1 MKRKLVVAWELIVE
15 SLEGYSRHRGDL
27 LAAALAFYAL
37 LSIAPLIIV
46 AVAVAGIVLG
56 TGTAQQEMARVL
68 RDAIGASGAATV
80 NGWVQQASQSGEVA
94 SVVGIALTLFAASR
108 FGNQLRSALN
118 QAWNIDV
125 YFAQGFRSSV
135 KDYVQR
141 RAFAFLLTVAAGPL
155 LLLVFASR
163 TLLTGF
169 HARLFADSPW
179 QGVEVQVAQLLFS
192 WASVALTSAVVF
204 RFVPDTRIAW
214 RNAIVGGA
222 VTSLA
227 FNVTNGLVGLYLG
240 RASVAAAYG
249 AAGSLVVV
257 LLWLYFS
264 AQALLLGAE
273 FTRVYAERFGARLSV
288 TELHEIELAQTSSL
302 RRNRPA
308 H

>member
-1 MKRKLVVAWELIVE
+1 MKRKLVVAWGLIVE
-15 SLEGYSRHRGDL
+15 SVEGYSRHRGDL

-56 TGTAQQEMARVL
+56 TGAAQQEMARVL

-80 NGWVQQASQSGEVA
+80 NDWVQQASESGEVA

-108 FGNQLRSALN
+108 FGTQLRSALN

-135 KDYVQR
+135 QDYLQR
-141 RAFAFLLTVAAGPL
+141 RAYAFVLTLAAGPL

-163 TLLTGF
+163 MLLTGF
-169 HARLFADSPW
+169 HSRLFADSPW
-179 QGVEVQVAQLLFS
+179 QGLEVQIAQLLFS
-192 WASVALTSAVVF
+192 WASVALTTAVVF

-214 RNAIVGGA
+214 RNALVGGA

-227 FNVTNGLVGLYLG
+227 FNVTNSLAGFYLG

-257 LLWLYFS
+257 LLWLDFS

-273 FTRVYAERFGARLSV
+273 FTRVYAEHFGARLSV
-288 TELHEIELAQTSSL
+288 TEMHEIELAQTSSL
-302 RRNRPA
+302 RRNFPG

>member
-1 MKRKLVVAWELIVE
+1 MKRRLIVVWELIVE
-15 SLEGYSRHRGDL
+15 SVEGYSRHRGDL

-56 TGTAQQEMARVL
+56 TGTAQQEMSRVL
-68 RDAIGASGAATV
+68 REAIGATGAATV
-80 NGWVQQASQSGEVA
+80 NTWVQQASQSGEVA

-108 FGNQLRSALN
+108 FGTQLRSALN

-141 RAFAFLLTVAAGPL
+141 RAFAFVLTLAAGPL

-169 HARLFADSPW
+169 HARLFASSPW
-179 QGVEVQVAQLLFS
+179 QGIEVQIAQLLFS
-192 WASVALTSAVVF
+192 WASVGVISAVVF

-227 FNVTNGLVGLYLG
+227 FNVTNSLVGLYLG
-240 RASVAAAYG
+240 RASVSAAYG

-273 FTRVYAERFGARLSV
+273 FTRIYAERFGARLSV
-288 TELHEIELAQTSSL
+288 TELHDIELAQTSSL
-302 RRNRPA
+302 RRGRPSG
-308 H
+308 